1 MAAVVLVI
9 FILIF
14 GALAEVGKSGSTDL
28 GSMSLVI
35 GVPVG
40 IFLILALLGVR

>member
-28 GSMSLVI
+28 GSMLLVI

>member
-1 MAAVVLVI
+1 MTAVVLVVL
-9 FILIF
+9 ILIF
-14 GALAEVGKSGSTDL
+14 GTLAEVGKSGSTDL
-28 GSMSLVI
+28 GSVLLVI

>member
-1 MAAVVLVI
+1 MTAIVLVI
-9 FILIF
+9 LILLF
-14 GALAEVGKSGSTDL
+14 GSLAEVGKSGSTDL
-28 GSMSLVI
+28 GSMFLVI